1 MPHFAI
7 KSDYYD
13 LFMEKKENIFP
24 RFLNILRKYTKPDI
38 EKLFQTNQFLGLA
51 LRKQWKQLD
60 EMEKD
65 NTKQLIHRLG
75 LEYIS
80 KFFAI

>member
-51 LRKQWKQLD
+51 LRKQ
-60 EMEKD
+60 
-65 NTKQLIHRLG
+65 
-75 LEYIS
+75 
-80 KFFAI
+80 